1 MADKKNIVIKVKY
14 PKAGK
19 NLEKHVPASA
29 SGMVTEWN
37 FKRIWLAIGIAVLII
52 VVSLLIFINRGTQK
66 KNTDNPAAFP
76 VAAPVR
82 PKIETAPANEV
93 VTGKEITPEVKDP
106 KEKSPLPI
114 EPSGDVDDS
123 KALGE
128 PKTPA
133 DNKHIPITSIKAK
146 EIINKQPGLI
156 KENEVIKGTRDSITN
171 KNVARALLTYKIN
184 NKEPVGE
191 ISSSVKVRKTRATP
205 VYYFTELRKIKGQKV
220 YHQWF
225 RNGKLVFSQELIISA
240 DRWRTSSHKLLT
252 YKDKGNWVVKLV
264 NDRKQLLNKKSFT
277 VN

>member
-19 NLEKHVPASA
+19 NPEKHVHAPA
-29 SGMVTEWN
+29 SGMITEWN

-52 VVSLLIFINRGTQK
+52 VVSLLIFINRVAQK
-66 KNTDNPAAFP
+66 KNTANPAGFP

-93 VTGKEITPEVKDP
+93 VTGKKITPEVKEP
-106 KEKSPLPI
+106 KEKSPLPS
-114 EPSGDVDDS
+114 EPSGDADDS
-123 KALGE
+123 KASGE
-128 PKTPA
+128 PQTPA
-133 DNKHIPITSIKAK
+133 DNKHIPITSIKSK

-156 KENEVIKGTRDSITN
+156 KENGVIKETLDSLTN
-171 KNVARALLTYKIN
+171 KNVARASLTYKIN

-205 VYYFTELRKIKGQKV
+205 VYYFTELRKMKGQKV

-225 RNGKLVFSQELIISA
+225 RNNKLVFSQELIIAA

-252 YKDKGNWVVKLV
+252 YKDKGNWVIKLV
-264 NDRKQLLNKKSFT
+264 NNRKQLLNKKSFT